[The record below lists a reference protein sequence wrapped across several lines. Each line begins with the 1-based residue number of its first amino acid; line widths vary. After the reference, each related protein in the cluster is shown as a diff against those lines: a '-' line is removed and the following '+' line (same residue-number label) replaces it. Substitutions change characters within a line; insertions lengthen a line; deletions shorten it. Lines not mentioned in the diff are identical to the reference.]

1 MREMDTSEHHHHY
14 PVVVH
19 HHHHH
24 YQARSD
30 DQGGGRL
37 IRRAPFPSAPSPK
50 METVDNHKPRSFDLT
65 PLPLRRQAEHGPQS
79 FDLIPLP
86 HRGNAAPPASA
97 MQEKVETVDDHGPQ
111 SFDLIPLPHRGNA
124 TPPMRARLPSSIAPA
139 PWMRQGQ
146 GGASAGEYALTGPP
160 GGRSLG
166 VTGSS
171 SMLGLAPVVMGVS
184 QPLRSV
190 GRRGGAV

>member
-1 MREMDTSEHHHHY
+1 VSLKFDKLEGSASQGTS
-14 PVVVH
+14 V
-19 HHHHH
+19 
-24 YQARSD
+24 AGSD
-30 DQGGGRL
+30 DQKSGRPTTPLQL
-37 IRRAPFPSAPSPK
+37 ISRAPFPSAVTSAPA
-50 METVDNHKPRSFDLT
+50 MHAEMDTVDY
-65 PLPLRRQAEHGPQS
+65 HGPHS

-86 HRGNAAPPASA
+86 RRGNA
-97 MQEKVETVDDHGPQ
+97 THGPQ

-166 VTGSS
+166 VTGST

>member
-111 SFDLIPLPHRGNA
+111 SFDLTPLPHRGHAEHAPQSFDLLPLPNRGNLNK
-124 TPPMRARLPSSIAPA
+124 TFLQEFEDDVPPMTQISA
-139 PWMRQGQ
+139 QG
-146 GGASAGEYALTGPP
+146 SP
-160 GGRSLG
+160 GSH
-166 VTGSS
+166 
-171 SMLGLAPVVMGVS
+171 GLRHPG
-184 QPLRSV
+184 
-190 GRRGGAV
+190 